1 MVGEDDNIFRLWRL
15 RTMALQVSLR
25 ILRPKQNVL
34 FQMCYDRGFTVSHEE
49 LNQPLSAFVS
59 VYGDRPLR
67 RDLTVLV
74 PSSDDP
80 TGESNAKHRVTPA
93 QLLCGSGA
101 LMQKPQHQLRLT
113 ACLVKMFVFFPDE
126 PRVTADAINEFKERM
141 QEQNVRKAILIVQYG
156 LTSQAKD
163 VSNIR
168 TEALAIT
175 HFTDDIGP
183 ELQVLDG
190 ARPRGGIGRESDGLG
205 LDAGGHDE

>member
-1 MVGEDDNIFRLWRL
+1 MMVGEDDNIFRLWRL

-80 TGESNAKHRVTPA
+80 TGESNVKHLVTPA

-113 ACLVKMFVFFPDE
+113 AVFSE
-126 PRVTADAINEFKERM
+126 
-141 QEQNVRKAILIVQYG
+141 NVRVLPGRATGDGGRHQRVQGTHARAERPQGDSHRAIRVDIPGQGRKQYSHG
-156 LTSQAKD
+156 SSCYNAFYRRY
-163 VSNIR
+163 R
-168 TEALAIT
+168 T
-175 HFTDDIGP
+175 
-183 ELQVLDG
+183 
-190 ARPRGGIGRESDGLG
+190 
-205 LDAGGHDE
+205 